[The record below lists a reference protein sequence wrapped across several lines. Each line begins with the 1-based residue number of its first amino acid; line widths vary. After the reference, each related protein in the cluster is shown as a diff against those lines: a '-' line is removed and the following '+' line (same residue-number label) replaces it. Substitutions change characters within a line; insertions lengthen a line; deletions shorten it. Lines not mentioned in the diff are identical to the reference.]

1 MRNLELPQY
10 TVDAAYTGAPE
21 PGQPAARAE
30 TVIEKVFAGPGSRQD
45 GEHQLARQ
53 ILDRLF
59 EKRRLLPAEE
69 TDGRQETADF
79 EREAG
84 PHMGKLLRAI
94 RKNRPVDLIL
104 PAFPAKS
111 PNRNKTLGHLPDL
124 AEKHALENLK
134 TLCDNIGS
142 VYEPGAKITIC
153 SDGRVFADLVCIP
166 DEDVTAYGEYLRNYA
181 AAAHGDRFAFFNLE
195 DAFQKTYSYD
205 ILREELLILY
215 GESIASLYQRC
226 KEEKEA
232 RAMYLGITRF
242 IFEDYSGIEPFC
254 SGSRTA
260 IQKVARLI
268 AYRVIQRS
276 NAWSRLL
283 EDRFPDALRLS
294 IHPQFR
300 VSRKIGVYLGE
311 TNGDDW
317 LTPWHS
323 VAVRH
328 NGKIT
333 FSKRKDAEGCGML
346 AFDEGRPSHFEILD
360 LDDPMPWRNS
370 NRGDTHDS
378 DRKT

>member
-1 MRNLELPQY
+1 MRNLEFPKY
-10 TVDAAYTGAPE
+10 TVEPARTDA
-21 PGQPAARAE
+21 PASDRPA
-30 TVIEKVFAGPGSRQD
+30 TVIEKVFSPPGMQRD
-45 GEHQLARQ
+45 GEQQLARR
-53 ILDRLF
+53 ILACLF
-59 EKRRLLPAEE
+59 EKRRLLAEDE
-69 TDGRQETADF
+69 HDARHETADF
-79 EREAG
+79 EREAA
-84 PHMGKLLRAI
+84 PHMDRLLRAI
-94 RKNRPVDLIL
+94 RKNRPLDLIL

-111 PNRNKTLGHLPDL
+111 PNRHKTLGHLPDL
-124 AEKHALENLK
+124 AEKHALQNLK
-134 TLCDNIGS
+134 ALCDNIGS
-142 VYEPGAKITIC
+142 IYEPGAKITIC
-153 SDGRVFADLVCIP
+153 SDGRVFADLIYIP

-181 AAAHGDRFAFFNLE
+181 TAAHGDRFAFFNLD

-232 RAMYLGITRF
+232 KAMYLGITRF
-242 IFEDYSGIEPFC
+242 LFEDYSGIEPFC

-260 IQKVARLI
+260 IQKVSRLI

-276 NAWSRLL
+276 NAWSRLI

-300 VSRKIGVYLGE
+300 VSKKIGVYLGE
-311 TNGDDW
+311 TDGDDW

-323 VAVRH
+323 VAVRR

-333 FSKRKDAEGCGML
+333 FCKRKDAEGCGML

-370 NRGDTHDS
+370 KKGDNHDS
-378 DRKT
+378 NRKA

>member
-1 MRNLELPQY
+1 MRNMELPKF
-10 TVDAAYTGAPE
+10 TVEPAYKAPDNDR
-21 PGQPAARAE
+21 PAAQAE
-30 TVIEKVFAGPGSRQD
+30 TVIEKVFSPFTQRD
-45 GEHQLARQ
+45 DDHQLAGR
-53 ILDRLF
+53 ILACLF
-59 EKRRLLPAEE
+59 EKRRLLADGE
-69 TDGRQETADF
+69 TDGRQETANF
-79 EREAG
+79 EREAA
-84 PHMGKLLRAI
+84 PHMDRLLRVI
-94 RKNRPVDLIL
+94 RENRRLDLVL

-111 PNRNKTLGHLPDL
+111 PNRHKTLGHLPDL
-124 AEKHALENLK
+124 AEKHALENLN

-142 VYEPGAKITIC
+142 IYEPGAKITIC
-153 SDGRVFADLVCIP
+153 SDGRVFADLICIP

-181 AAAHGDRFAFFNLE
+181 MSAYGDRFAFFNLD

-226 KEEKEA
+226 KEESEA

-242 IFEDYSGIEPFC
+242 MFEDYSGIEPFC
-254 SGSRTA
+254 NGSRTA

-300 VSRKIGVYLGE
+300 VSKKIGVYLGE
-311 TNGDDW
+311 TNGDGW

-360 LDDPMPWRNS
+360 LEDPMLRRNS
-370 NRGDTHDS
+370 TRGDNHDS

>member
-1 MRNLELPQY
+1 MRNLELPKY
-10 TVDAAYTGAPE
+10 TSEPAYADAPDRDQRT
-21 PGQPAARAE
+21 ARTEA
-30 TVIEKVFAGPGSRQD
+30 VIEKVFRSPVMQQD
-45 GEHQLARQ
+45 GDHQVAGRILAC
-53 ILDRLF
+53 LF
-59 EKRRLLPAEE
+59 EKRRLLADEE
-69 TDGRQETADF
+69 ADGQQEASGF
-79 EREAG
+79 EHEAA
-84 PHMGKLLRAI
+84 PHMEKLLRVI
-94 RKNRPVDLIL
+94 RKNRPLDLVL

-111 PNRNKTLGHLPDL
+111 PNRHKTLGHLPDL

-166 DEDVTAYGEYLRNYA
+166 DADVTEYGEYLRNYTVT
-181 AAAHGDRFAFFNLE
+181 AHGDRFSFFNLD
-195 DAFQKTYSYD
+195 DAFQQAYSYD
-205 ILREELLILY
+205 VLREELLILY
-215 GESIASLYQRC
+215 GESIASLYRRC
-226 KEEKEA
+226 KEESEA
-232 RAMYLGITRF
+232 KAMYLGITRF

-300 VSRKIGVYLGE
+300 VSQKIGVYLGE
-311 TNGDDW
+311 TNGDGW

-328 NGKIT
+328 NGKIS
-333 FSKRKDAEGCGML
+333 FSKRKDAESCGML

-360 LDDPMPWRNS
+360 LEDPMLRRNS
-370 NRGDTHDS
+370 TRGDKHDS
-378 DRKT
+378 ER

>member
-1 MRNLELPQY
+1 MRNMEFPKY
-10 TVDAAYTGAPE
+10 VIEPAHADASTGV
-21 PGQPAARAE
+21 QPAAHAE
-30 TVIEKVFAGPGSRQD
+30 TVIEKVFSRPRAWQD
-45 GEHQLARQ
+45 SEHQLARR
-53 ILDRLF
+53 ILTCLF
-59 EKRRLLPAEE
+59 EKRRLLAEDE
-69 TDGRQETADF
+69 TDGRRETTDF
-79 EREAG
+79 EREAE
-84 PHMGKLLRAI
+84 PHMDRILRAI
-94 RKNRPVDLIL
+94 RTNRPLDLVL

-111 PNRNKTLGHLPDL
+111 PNRQKTLGHLPDL
-124 AEKHALENLK
+124 AEKHALQNLQ
-134 TLCDNIGS
+134 TLCDDIAS
-142 VYEPGAKITIC
+142 VYGPGAKVIIC

-166 DEDVTAYGEYLRNYA
+166 DAEVTAYGEYLRNYA
-181 AAAHGDRFAFFNLE
+181 LTTHGDRFSFFNLD
-195 DAFQKTYSYD
+195 DAFQQTYSYD

-215 GESIASLYQRC
+215 GESIASLYRRC

-232 RAMYLGITRF
+232 KAMYLGITRF

-300 VSRKIGVYLGE
+300 VSQKIGVYLGD
-311 TNGDDW
+311 TNGDGW

-328 NGKIT
+328 NGKIS

-346 AFDEGRPSHFEILD
+346 AYDEGRPSHFEILD
-360 LDDPMPWRNS
+360 LENPLLRRNS
-370 NRGDTHDS
+370 TRGDNHDS

>member
-1 MRNLELPQY
+1 MRNLELPKY
-10 TVDAAYTGAPE
+10 TVEPAAYADAPAG
-21 PGQPAARAE
+21 GQPA
-30 TVIEKVFAGPGSRQD
+30 TVIENVFSPPGTQRDSD
-45 GEHQLARQ
+45 HQLARR
-53 ILDRLF
+53 ILACLF
-59 EKRRLLPAEE
+59 EKRRLLAEDE
-69 TDGRQETADF
+69 NDARQEPADF
-79 EREAG
+79 EREAA
-84 PHMGKLLRAI
+84 PHMDKLLRAI
-94 RKNRPVDLIL
+94 RINRPLDLIL

-111 PNRNKTLGHLPDL
+111 PNRHKTLGPLPDL

-134 TLCDNIGS
+134 TLCDDIGAI
-142 VYEPGAKITIC
+142 YEPGAKITVC
-153 SDGRVFADLVCIP
+153 SDGRVFADLIYIP

-181 AAAHGDRFAFFNLE
+181 AAVHGDRFAFFNL
-195 DAFQKTYSYD
+195 DHAFQKNHSYD

-232 RAMYLGITRF
+232 KAMYLGITRF
-242 IFEDYSGIEPFC
+242 LFEDYSGIEPFC

-260 IQKVARLI
+260 IQKVSRLI

-300 VSRKIGVYLGE
+300 VSKKIGVYLGE

-323 VAVRH
+323 VAVRR

-333 FSKRKDAEGCGML
+333 FCKRKDAEGCGML

-370 NRGDTHDS
+370 KKGDTHDS
-378 DRKT
+378 DRKA

>member
-1 MRNLELPQY
+1 MRNLEFPKY
-10 TVDAAYTGAPE
+10 TVEPARTDA
-21 PGQPAARAE
+21 PAGDRPA
-30 TVIEKVFAGPGSRQD
+30 TVIEKVFSPPGTQRD
-45 GEHQLARQ
+45 GEQQLARR
-53 ILDRLF
+53 ILACLF
-59 EKRRLLPAEE
+59 EKRRLLAEDE
-69 TDGRQETADF
+69 HDARHETADF
-79 EREAG
+79 EREAA
-84 PHMGKLLRAI
+84 PHMDRLLRAI
-94 RKNRPVDLIL
+94 RKNRPLDLIL

-111 PNRNKTLGHLPDL
+111 PNRHKTLGHLPDL
-124 AEKHALENLK
+124 AEKHALQNLK
-134 TLCDNIGS
+134 ALCDNIGS
-142 VYEPGAKITIC
+142 IYEPGAKITIC
-153 SDGRVFADLVCIP
+153 SDGRVFADLIYIP

-181 AAAHGDRFAFFNLE
+181 TAAHGDRFAFFNLD

-232 RAMYLGITRF
+232 KAMYLGITRF
-242 IFEDYSGIEPFC
+242 LFEDYSGIEPFC

-260 IQKVARLI
+260 IQKVSRLI

-276 NAWSRLL
+276 NAWSRLI

-300 VSRKIGVYLGE
+300 VSKKIGVYLGE
-311 TNGDDW
+311 TDGDDW

-323 VAVRH
+323 VAVRR

-333 FSKRKDAEGCGML
+333 FCKRKDAEGCGML

-370 NRGDTHDS
+370 KKGDNHDS
-378 DRKT
+378 NRKA